1 MECFDWSD
9 DSFSS
14 TNIMLYVS
22 QRDEMAVKCRTLAM
36 LKAVEQEDPEC
47 YYNNLDD
54 NTYTY
59 NWAWDLLDDCN
70 QNIYWTFFLD
80 LCRDNITRITGPPA
94 DYDACIVLYL
104 DDTSTPDTS
113 PCANTPC
120 CGSTPYDP

>member
-9 DSFSS
+9 NSFSS
-14 TNIMLYVS
+14 TNLMLYVS

-80 LCRDNITRITGPPA
+80 LCRDNITRITGPFSSIFAETTLLELRGLLLIMMP
-94 DYDACIVLYL
+94 VLSF
-104 DDTSTPDTS
+104 T
-113 PCANTPC
+113 
-120 CGSTPYDP
+120 